1 MTRPGIR
8 EFALLFLLA
17 LMWGSSFTFIKIGV
31 DAYSPLMVA
40 AGRLA
45 VGALVLW
52 GFALMRKSALPKGR
66 RAWVSIFFIAL
77 LGNAAPFFLISYGE
91 THIDAGLAAILMSVV
106 PLTTVVLAHFVTDDE
121 KLSTGK
127 ALGVLLGTV
136 GVIVLVGP
144 ETLSGLGG
152 GLFYQLAVLIAA
164 VCYAI
169 ASLVARN
176 LRNQPR
182 VGSSAMILT
191 FAAGMLAPFSLIV
204 DPPWQ
209 MAWDMD
215 GFLSILYLGIFP
227 TGIAMFLILYL
238 IARAGASFVV
248 FNNYLVPAVGVVV
261 SFFVLQEIPQPTSVI
276 ALGIILA
283 GIAVSQ
289 VRFGRKRA
297 IHNGDDKADRGPGT
311 PTGGADKAK

>member
-164 VCYAI
+164 VCYAV

-182 VGSSAMILT
+182 VGSSAVILT

-261 SFFVLQEIPQPTSVI
+261 SFFVLQEIQRDCTWHH
-276 ALGIILA
+276 
-283 GIAVSQ
+283 
-289 VRFGRKRA
+289 FGR
-297 IHNGDDKADRGPGT
+297 DCCVTGPIWRK
-311 PTGGADKAK
+311 TGNS

>member
-52 GFALMRKSALPKGR
+52 GFALIRKSALPKGR

-77 LGNAAPFFLISYGE
+77 LGNAVPFFLISYGE

-106 PLTTVVLAHFVTDDE
+106 P
-121 KLSTGK
+121 
-127 ALGVLLGTV
+127 LGTV

-164 VCYAI
+164 VCYAV

-182 VGSSAMILT
+182 VGSSAVILT

-276 ALGIILA
+276 ALGLA
-283 GIAVSQ
+283 GRA
-289 VRFGRKRA
+289 RHRGDHFGR
-297 IHNGDDKADRGPGT
+297 DCCVTGPIWRK
-311 PTGGADKAK
+311 TGNS